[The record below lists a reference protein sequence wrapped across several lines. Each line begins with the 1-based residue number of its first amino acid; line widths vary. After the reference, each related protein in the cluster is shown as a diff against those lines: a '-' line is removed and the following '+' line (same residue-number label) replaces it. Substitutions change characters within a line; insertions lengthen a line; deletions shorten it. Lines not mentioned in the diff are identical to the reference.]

1 MLLSFNR
8 TTMGRKIVFNVT
20 KMGAS
25 HLKSGKPCQ
34 DYSLSWES
42 DNKEIQIA
50 IVCDGHGGETYVRSD
65 VGSKLAAEIALTNIR
80 CFVESVSPAAFLDK
94 SAAIT
99 ARPDDDDDLFP
110 SIKKRDKKDLTESEI
125 QQQEQDHAFY
135 AAVEKVREQDNLF
148 CRLFASIYL
157 QWKAA
162 IRKDA
167 DENPFTEAEKVC
179 LKNADIVKAYG
190 STLMAFVRTPLY
202 WFAFHIGDGKLLC
215 CDRNLNWSE
224 PVPWDCNCFL
234 NITTSLCC
242 SNPIPMFR
250 YAFSGEGDF
259 PTAVIMGSD
268 GLDDSWGTM
277 DNLKNFYSQ
286 TLSIIH
292 ELGEEK
298 ALQEL
303 EEYLPVL
310 SSKASRDDMSMAGI
324 IDMEDIRTGIEI
336 YKKRRALRI
345 LNQDKVKKET
355 ELTELKELQQKAKQE
370 IEKLTEET
378 ESTQI
383 SFKEWLASL
392 FQEKE
397 NKEKQIQQM
406 KEKIELKK
414 LEINDL
420 DGQISAM
427 DSEYQAWLMNAK
439 AEKDALTAECDE
451 LLQENKTK
459 DSETLESWHLMKQ
472 SFDQQEERRLQE
484 KQNEKKAQMDLYNEE
499 AMKALEEC
507 EAAQEECEVSQ
518 EECQASQEET
528 CDETE

>member
-42 DNKEIQIA
+42 DNKEVQIA

-65 VGSKLAAEIALTNIR
+65 MGSKLAAEIALTNIR
-80 CFVESVSPAAFLDK
+80 CFVESVSPTAFLNK

-110 SIKKRDKKDLTESEI
+110 SIKKKDKKDLTESEI
-125 QQQEQDHAFY
+125 QQQEQNQAFY

-157 QWKAA
+157 QWKEA

-190 STLMAFVRTPLY
+190 STLMAFIRTPLY

-324 IDMEDIRTGIEI
+324 IDMENIRIGIEI
-336 YKKRRALRI
+336 YKKRRALKT
-345 LNQDKVKKET
+345 LSQDKNKRET
-355 ELTELKELQQKAKQE
+355 ELTELKGIQQQVEQE
-370 IEKLTEET
+370 IENLIKET
-378 ESTQI
+378 ENKQK
-383 SFKEWLASL
+383 SFSEWLNSF
-392 FQEKE
+392 FQEKNDQE
-397 NKEKQIQQM
+397 HQIQQM
-406 KEKIELKK
+406 KEK
-414 LEINDL
+414 LEQKQSEIKGLNE
-420 DGQISAM
+420 QFSAKTT
-427 DSEYQAWLMNAK
+427 EYQEWLMNAK
-439 AEKDALTAECDE
+439 AKKDSLTAECDE
-451 LLQENKTK
+451 LLQVNKIK
-459 DSETLESWHLMKQ
+459 DSETLESWSLMKQ
-472 SFDQQEERRLQE
+472 SFEQQEERRLQE
-484 KQNEKKAQMDLYNEE
+484 KQNEKKAQMELYNEE

-507 EAAQEECEVSQ
+507 EASQ
-518 EECQASQEET
+518 EKCQASQKECQASEEEM
-528 CDETE
+528 CDEAE

>member
-1 MLLSFNR
+1 
-8 TTMGRKIVFNVT
+8 MGRKIVFNVT
-20 KMGAS
+20 KLGAS

-42 DNKEIQIA
+42 DNKEVQVA

-65 VGSKLAAEIALTNIR
+65 VGSKFAAEIALTNIR
-80 CFVESVSPAAFLDK
+80 CFVESVSPAAFLNK

-99 ARPDDDDDLFP
+99 ARPDDDDELFP
-110 SIKKRDKKDLTESEI
+110 SNKKRDNKDLTESEI
-125 QQQEQDHAFY
+125 QQQEQDQAFY
-135 AAVEKVREQDNLF
+135 EAVEKVRDQDNLF
-148 CRLFASIYL
+148 YRLFASIYW
-157 QWKAA
+157 QWKEA
-162 IRKDA
+162 IHKDA
-167 DENPFTEAEKVC
+167 EENPFTEAEKAC
-179 LKNADIVKAYG
+179 LKNAKIVKAYG

-234 NITTSLCC
+234 NVTTSLCS

-277 DNLKNFYSQ
+277 DNLKNFYSY
-286 TLSIIH
+286 TLSIIQ

-303 EEYLPVL
+303 EDYLPVL

-324 IDMEDIRTGIEI
+324 IDIEDIQTGVEI
-336 YKKRRALRI
+336 YKRRKILKK
-345 LNQDKVKKET
+345 LNQDKGKKEA
-355 ELTELKELQQKAKQE
+355 ELTELKELQQKTKHE

-397 NKEKQIQQM
+397 NKENQIQQM
-406 KEKIELKK
+406 KEKIEQKK
-414 LEINDL
+414 LEINGL
-420 DGQISAM
+420 DDQIYAK

-451 LLQENKTK
+451 LLQKNNVV
-459 DSETLESWHLMKQ
+459 DRDTLESWLLMKK
-472 SFDQQEERRLQE
+472 SFEQQEERRLQE
-484 KQNEKKAQMDLYNEE
+484 KQNEKKAQMELYNEE

-507 EAAQEECEVSQ
+507 EIAQEECEVPQ
-518 EECQASQEET
+518 EECQTLQEECPTLQEET
-528 CDETE
+528 CNETE